1 MGPLCRDGT
10 ADASAA
16 PRGGDVTWPVHG
28 WPRRDPLPVTVTDAA
43 SASGARIRVRA
54 WRGRDD
60 TAECLAAPIGAIVPP
75 DLVADAVERAR
86 ADGYSRAVTPALP
99 PYEWRPYFDAGFDI
113 RERLH
118 LLGHHLLDVPERAD
132 VRLKRVGRRD
142 LERVLELDH
151 RAFQPFWRL
160 DRGGLDE
167 AVHATPSSR
176 FRMARDGTGYVLF
189 GRAGTRGYVQRLAV
203 APEAQGRGL
212 GAAMV
217 VDGLHWMKRWRI
229 AEALVNTQESNERAV
244 ALYERLGFRRR
255 PGGLAV
261 LEIDLGT
268 GDSQR

>member
-1 MGPLCRDGT
+1 M
-10 ADASAA
+10 
-16 PRGGDVTWPVHG
+16 
-28 WPRRDPLPVTVTDAA
+28 TVTGAA
-43 SASGARIRVRA
+43 SANGVRIRVRS

-60 TAECLAAPIGAIVPP
+60 TAECLAAPIGAVVPP
-75 DLVADAVERAR
+75 ALVTDAVERAR
-86 ADGYSRAVTPALP
+86 GAGYERAVTPALP
-99 PYEWRPYFDAGFDI
+99 PYEWRPYLDAGFDI

-118 LLGHHLLDVPERAD
+118 LLGHHLLDVPERHD

-142 LERVLELDH
+142 LDQVLDLDR

-160 DRGGLDE
+160 DRDGLDE

-176 FRMARDGTGYVLF
+176 FRMVRDGTGYALF

-203 APEAQGRGL
+203 APDAEGGGL

-229 AEALVNTQESNERAV
+229 VEALVNTQESNERAV

-261 LEIDLGT
+261 LEIDLGE
-268 GDSQR
+268 GAPLP